1 MNNVLYHS
9 FSIKNSQKM
18 KVLIPNIG
26 STSFKYRLLEL
37 SENAMPGDPAQGET
51 VLAQGR
57 VERIGQP
64 GGECAD
70 CSAAIRKCLGEIA
83 GPGKPLKS
91 LSEIGAVGFKAVH
104 TGPLNTPQIIDDALL
119 AAMEEF
125 SFMAPAHNPPYIAA
139 IRAFEG
145 ELPGVPLVAV
155 MEPFPYRFMDEASTT
170 YAVPYAWRTEHGI
183 RRYGFHGASHR
194 SANERATALLGR
206 PDFPRIDLRHISC
219 HLGGSSSVAAF
230 KKGVAVDVSMG
241 ASPQS
246 GLPQNNRVGDIDAFA
261 VLHMMKKLGLGP
273 DEMAKLLGSQSG
285 LAGISGTSGDLRDLE
300 EAAAKG
306 SARARL
312 ALDVFVRAIRH
323 YVGAYLLELG
333 GLDVMTFSGG
343 IGENS
348 AAIRAAALK
357 GMAPFGV
364 ELDDEKNA
372 EMKGEGEISTLRS
385 LVKVLVIP
393 ANEESILARETVAV
407 VMKSREQG
415 SKGAREQML
424 AAN

>member
-1 MNNVLYHS
+1 MR
-9 FSIKNSQKM
+9 
-18 KVLIPNIG
+18 VLIPNIG
-26 STSFKYRLLEL
+26 STSFKYRLLEIREAAVSGGL
-37 SENAMPGDPAQGET
+37 GPAET

-64 GGECAD
+64 GECAD

-83 GPGKPLKS
+83 GPGKALAS

-104 TGPLNTPQIIDDALL
+104 AGPLNAPQIVDDKFL
-119 AAMEEF
+119 ATMEEF
-125 SFMAPAHNPPYIAA
+125 SFLAPAHNPAYIAA
-139 IRAFEG
+139 MRAFRQ

-194 SANERATALLGR
+194 SASEQVQAVLGR
-206 PDFPRIDLRHISC
+206 KDLRHISC

-230 KKGVAVDVSMG
+230 REGVAIDMSMG

-246 GLPQNNRVGDIDAFA
+246 GLPQNNRVGDIDVFA

-273 DEMAKLLGSQSG
+273 DEMAALLGSQAG
-285 LAGISGTSGDLRDLE
+285 LAGISGTSGDLRDLD

-306 SARARL
+306 NQRARL
-312 ALDVFVRAIRH
+312 ALEVFVRAIRH
-323 YVGAYLLELG
+323 YVGAFMLELG
-333 GLDVMTFSGG
+333 GPDVITFSGG

-348 AAIRAAALK
+348 AEIRAAVLK
-357 GMAPFGV
+357 GLATFGV
-364 ELDDEKNA
+364 ELDEEANKTV
-372 EMKGEGEISTLRS
+372 KGEGEISTLRS

-393 ANEESILARETVAV
+393 ANEESIVARETVAV
-407 VMKSREQG
+407 VKTVVSCQ
-415 SKGAREQML
+415 
-424 AAN
+424 